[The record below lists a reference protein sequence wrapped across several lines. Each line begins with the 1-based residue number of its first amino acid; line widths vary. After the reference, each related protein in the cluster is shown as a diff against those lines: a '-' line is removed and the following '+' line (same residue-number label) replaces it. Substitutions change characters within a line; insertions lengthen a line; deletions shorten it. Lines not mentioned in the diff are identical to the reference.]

1 MNMNTLLRMT
11 CTASLVALAGATTAY
26 ASEGTTAARVGL
38 EHEAAL
44 QSGEHLTVL
53 ERKTPESMRVC
64 IRQLPGDVRL
74 RVVHDGEVTEVLDG
88 TCETITARHI
98 SVALD
103 SKLPAG
109 DELELK
115 FRAVKG

>member
-1 MNMNTLLRMT
+1 MNTLPRLV
-11 CTASLVALAGATTAY
+11 CTASLLALAAAANAFDSG
-26 ASEGTTAARVGL
+26 GTPIARVGA

-44 QSGEHLTVL
+44 QPGEHLTVL
-53 ERKTPESMRVC
+53 ERKTPESLRVC

-74 RVVHDGEVTEVLDG
+74 KVVHDGEVTEVLDG

-98 SVALD
+98 SVSVD
-103 SKLPAG
+103 SKLPPG

-115 FRAVKG
+115 FRKA